1 MAAFTLTRWSSPP
14 WDEALYFALDL
25 ETSGLEARGDEILAL
40 AMVPIRGGVIRFGER
55 FASLV
60 RPADQSSLSQ
70 EGLRAH
76 HLLPGDL
83 AAAPPIG
90 ELLPEVDRRLRAGIL
105 VLHHAP
111 LDLGF
116 LHQAYRRQGRRWPR
130 PRPQSVDTV
139 VLLRRLE
146 LRQLLLTPHPP
157 PLPAALPA
165 ARDALGLPAYP
176 NHDALIDALATA
188 ELFLVLRA
196 RLGAERLRELL

>member
-1 MAAFTLTRWSSPP
+1 MAWSSPP
-14 WDEALYFALDL
+14 WDEVLYLALDL
-25 ETSGLEARGDEILAL
+25 ETSGLEPRDDEILSL
-40 AMVPIRGGVIRFGER
+40 AMVPIRGGVIRCGER

-60 RPADQSSLSQ
+60 RPADPAGLSQ

-76 HLLPGDL
+76 HLLPADL
-83 AAAPPIG
+83 AAAPPLA
-90 ELLPEVDRRLRAGIL
+90 ELLPEVDRRLRAGVL

-116 LHQAYRRQGRRWPR
+116 LRQAWRAAGRPWPR
-130 PRPQSVDTV
+130 PRPQVVDTV

-146 LRQLLLTPHPP
+146 LRQHLLTPHPA

-165 ARDALGLPAYP
+165 ARAALGLPAYP
-176 NHDALIDALATA
+176 NHDALIDAVATA

-196 RLGAERLRELL
+196 RLAARRLRELL